1 MKTLI
6 LAACAL
12 LGACASADYGDGYG
26 GEPRWRKVGPGPG
39 FNSAVSECRHYA
51 RGSARDMHA
60 CMCAN
65 GYEWSD

>member
-12 LGACASADYGDGYG
+12 LGACASDY

-39 FNSAVSECRHYA
+39 FNSAISECRHYA

-60 CMCAN
+60 CMHAN
-65 GYEWSD
+65 GYSWE

>member
-12 LGACASADYGDGYG
+12 LGACASDTGNGYG

-39 FNSAVSECRHYA
+39 FSSAISECRHYA

-60 CMCAN
+60 CMHAN
-65 GYEWSD
+65 GYAWE